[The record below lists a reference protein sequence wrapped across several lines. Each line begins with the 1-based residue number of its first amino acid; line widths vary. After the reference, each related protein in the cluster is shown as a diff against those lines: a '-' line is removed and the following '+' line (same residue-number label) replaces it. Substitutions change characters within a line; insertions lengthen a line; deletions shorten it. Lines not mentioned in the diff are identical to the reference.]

1 LAVLI
6 EDVDAAAAAVAGK
19 EAALRIENDHMRTP

>member
-1 LAVLI
+1 LAALI
-6 EDVDAAAAAVAGK
+6 EDVGAAVAAVGGK